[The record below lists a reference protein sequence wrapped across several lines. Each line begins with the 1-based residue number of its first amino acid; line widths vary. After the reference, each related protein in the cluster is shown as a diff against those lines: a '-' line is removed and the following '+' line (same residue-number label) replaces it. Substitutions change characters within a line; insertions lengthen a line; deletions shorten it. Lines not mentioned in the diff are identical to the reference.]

1 MEKTKKK
8 NWIVSGLL
16 VLAFV
21 FGLFTFLGVKA
32 PVQTVY
38 ATGGEP
44 NPKATASQ
52 VTINNVSPLSWSGVT
67 FDNAN
72 GVLTIDASFPN
83 TICDEYQ
90 PVVIEVNTSVTVD
103 LTVVITHRTSFY
115 AIFANLNG
123 NLTIEGDS
131 WVRTY
136 ETYVGGNLTI
146 KAAMFDILEN
156 PTSPFILPTSTY
168 HSRNSIVYAGEK
180 ISIEGKA
187 RTSSYLSSS
196 SMTRSLLCAKSLEI
210 NTKDKVQLTT
220 NSTKGSNKQAPI
232 VFHSCNSADDLVDKL
247 VIRQGALKLTK
258 YYNTED
264 TQYNDYFGFVGYTSD
279 SSGAISNTNTNFDTE
294 NKAFTGYEI
303 AKTNTDLIVKTRT
316 VDFSENGG
324 TFDDFLTYSYLP
336 IKTEP
341 ITVTLPECPYTA
353 PAGKQFAGWALE
365 SATATP
371 LKQPGDTFV
380 LEDGGYEYDSS
391 NYYSNYYNVYAIWE
405 DIPEVQHTV
414 SFNSNGGSGT
424 MAGVQHAGTYTLPAC
439 TFTAPDG
446 KEFDGWALS
455 ANGAKIDGTTINI
468 TENTEL
474 FALWKDV
481 EIAPETKGGLSAGAV
496 VAIVLAVVVVG
507 GVGGFALVWF
517 VIKKKKWADFVAL
530 FKKK

>member
-52 VTINNVSPLSWSGVT
+52 VTINGLSPLSWSGVT

-210 NTKDKVQLTT
+210 NNNDWRVILDTK
-220 NSTKGSNKQAPI
+220 STKGSNKQAPI

-391 NYYSNYYNVYAIWE
+391 NYYSNYYNVYA
-405 DIPEVQHTV
+405 
-414 SFNSNGGSGT
+414 
-424 MAGVQHAGTYTLPAC
+424 
-439 TFTAPDG
+439 
-446 KEFDGWALS
+446 
-455 ANGAKIDGTTINI
+455 
-468 TENTEL
+468 
-474 FALWKDV
+474 LWKDV